1 MQVFWK
7 AGMAPAP
14 PSPSAALLT
23 EPNATATPTGARMRA
38 PIPAARPPVARS
50 GGGASARSR
59 GIVEE
64 RHVADAG
71 VEHLALELHAALLE
85 RAPSRLDIVH
95 VQGDRVAVD
104 MMRGSRP
111 VGARQCYAAA

>member
-1 MQVFWK
+1 
-7 AGMAPAP
+7 
-14 PSPSAALLT
+14 
-23 EPNATATPTGARMRA
+23 
-38 PIPAARPPVARS
+38 
-50 GGGASARSR
+50 
-59 GIVEE
+59 
-64 RHVADAG
+64 VADAG